1 MKTKRG
7 EGPTSLLGTD
17 GLLLTV
23 IFVGILGCTPITPL
37 SQSIPRKSQDPAG
50 LSSILAQRADRFRS
64 IRSLARVYYWD
75 REEQGVFQEAIL
87 IHRPNRLRLETLS
100 NFGAILIVTA
110 DEDEVVGYH
119 LREGIFYRGRSS
131 KENLLRY
138 TQIPLELGELT
149 ALLLGLPPVGIYGRW
164 KREGNS
170 LYREDS
176 TGRTE
181 VVVFHPT
188 LKIPTEWERSGPEG
202 EVELT
207 ALFSDFFS
215 TPAGLFPLKISL
227 EVYALERRLEIRYE
241 GPEVNVTL
249 PASYFALKKPDHVK
263 ELPLESLGG

>member
-1 MKTKRG
+1 M
-7 EGPTSLLGTD
+7 D

-23 IFVGILGCTPITPL
+23 FFIGILGCTPITPL

-75 REEQGVFQEAIL
+75 REEQGGFQEAIL

-149 ALLLGLPPVGIYGRW
+149 ALLLGLPPVNVHGHW

-170 LYREDS
+170 LYRENAA
-176 TGRTE
+176 GGKE

-188 LKIPTEWERSGPEG
+188 LNVPTEWERSGPEG
-202 EVELT
+202 EAELT
-207 ALFSDFFS
+207 AIFSDFFS
-215 TPAGLFPLKISL
+215 TSAGLFPLKISL
-227 EVYALERRLEIRYE
+227 EVHALERRLEVLYE
-241 GPEVNVTL
+241 GPEVNVAL
-249 PASYFALKKPDHVK
+249 PASYFALQKPDHVR